1 MLTKNEIKQR
11 IKDNSHILRQ
21 YHIGRIGIFGSYAND
36 NATENSDVDLIVD
49 FTDTISLFQ
58 YVRLTDSIAAV
69 LDQKVDLVTIDGLK
83 PRIHN
88 NILKQ
93 VEWIEGL

>member
-11 IKDNSHILRQ
+11 IKDNSHILKQ
-21 YHIGRIGIFGSYAND
+21 YHIGRIGIFGSYARG

-58 YVRLTDSIAAV
+58 YVRLTDSIAVV
-69 LDQKVDLVTIDGLK
+69 LDHKVDLVTIDGLK
-83 PRIHN
+83 PRIKN
-88 NILKQ
+88 TIMKQ

>member
-11 IKDNSHILRQ
+11 IKENSHILKQ
-21 YHIGRIGIFGSYAND
+21 YHIGRIGIFGSYARG
-36 NATENSDVDLIVD
+36 NATENSDIDLIVD

-69 LDQKVDLVTIDGLK
+69 LDQNVDLVTIDGLK
-83 PRIHN
+83 PRIQN
-88 NILKQ
+88 TIMKQ

>member
-11 IKDNSHILRQ
+11 IKENSHILKQ
-21 YHIGRIGIFGSYAND
+21 YHIGRIGIFGSYARG
-36 NATENSDVDLIVD
+36 NATENSDIDLIVD

-69 LDQKVDLVTIDGLK
+69 LDQNVDLVTIDGLK
-83 PRIHN
+83 PRIQN
-88 NILKQ
+88 TIMKQ
-93 VEWIEGL
+93 VELIEGL